1 MARIRS
7 VHPGLWTD
15 EDFVQ
20 LSMAARLF
28 LIGMWN
34 EADDYG
40 LFEWKPT
47 RLKMRLSPN
56 DTIDAAALMDELVAA
71 RFLSR
76 IDRAGRALGL
86 VRNFRKW
93 QRPKTPSAPIVP
105 VDAEIISA
113 IGIDKPDEIPQH
125 HRSTSEALPQSIP
138 KPPENP
144 ALMEDGGGG
153 MKEGDSVADATGASA
168 PPAAKSLGD
177 LIWQHGPRY
186 LGEHGIPER
195 QARSVLGK
203 WRKERGDAET
213 LTALISA
220 ERECVSEP
228 VAWIEGRFKNG
239 GTKRKSGAGAA
250 AERWDSILAG
260 GLESIGYL
268 CGDDG
273 IWRGPDGET
282 LHDPGGAGLPS

>member
-1 MARIRS
+1 
-7 VHPGLWTD
+7 
-15 EDFVQ
+15 
-20 LSMAARLF
+20 MAARLF

-144 ALMEDGGGG
+144 ALMEDGGGVMEEEKAKQERSPSG
-153 MKEGDSVADATGASA
+153 SRLAPDWQPTADLIAFAAKEGFSPDE
-168 PPAAKSLGD
+168 
-177 LIWQHGPRY
+177 I
-186 LGEHGIPER
+186 
-195 QARSVLGK
+195 ART
-203 WRKERGDAET
+203 AEQFRDYWH
-213 LTALISA
+213 A
-220 ERECVSEP
+220 V
-228 VAWIEGRFKNG
+228 
-239 GTKRKSGAGAA
+239 AGAKGRKADWPATWRSWVRRDLDRRANGRRQGDGPDRRRSA
-250 AERWDSILAG
+250 AREDRSRRLANALASCG
-260 GLESIGYL
+260 DGSIGPAVWP
-268 CGDDG
+268 GDDG
-273 IWRGPDGET
+273 EAGAY
-282 LHDPGGAGLPS
+282 PGRA